1 MDSDGEKG
9 RAKWFRAVA
18 VVAAAATLFGGVTLP
33 LVANAEDNGD
43 TAQQSTAIEGKDAQS
58 TGTDTSTITAL
69 VNPDTITATAGQD
82 GIALPPQVTAQYA
95 DSSSKQVDVTWTG
108 NGYHDAQDLK
118 NLAAGTY
125 TFEGAVQGTDKKA
138 SATLVLAGA
147 PKKTAA
153 AEPKAAAAAA
163 PAVTGE
169 SSPVAATLVSS
180 KVINVSTPVGVTP
193 QLPTSYEGT
202 LSDGTSRWLSI
213 DWAPVTADQVKKA
226 GTFTVKGTA
235 SWYDY
240 SASDEEESTIEA
252 KVTVAEL
259 KSIDPVNVST
269 LVGVL
274 PELPG
279 NVNVHLSNN
288 TKVSANVHW
297 DTVTADQVKKAG
309 TFKVNGKLQ
318 QQDGSDSAVAV
329 TATVTVS
336 KVVSIDPVRVSVGL
350 GKKVCESWDQDF
362 GSPVSCNTY
371 LSSYTTVKFEDGST
385 KDDVFVHWDSDSN
398 LVDTSKEG
406 TVTIKG
412 HVKDTDYAVQGIIN
426 VLGIR
431 SVGNPVYHTA
441 PGVAPLLESS
451 VEPSMSDGSE
461 SWENTYQVKWDP
473 IDPSK
478 YAQPGKF
485 TVNGTLEG
493 TDVKMVATVY
503 VSKIVSINDQTETT
517 HIGKTV
523 SLGYRAYAT
532 FADGGGDSVNVT
544 WPQIDAKKF
553 DTAGSFDVEGTVQGT
568 DLKAVCHI
576 TVAGLK
582 SNETTDRI
590 RVGSGTDAL
599 NAYFELDNGSSE
611 YFDVT
616 WNLDGGYVFDKTGK
630 IDVKGTINFGGT
642 TIDVVDHVTVYD
654 IKSFTLSKDT
664 VTTVTGI
671 VPGKSDLPSATEH
684 GTDGVDE
691 TVYPTWDTIT
701 EDQVSKAGQFD
712 ITGKYTDGDTTKKFT
727 LHIKVVDSQKTR
739 TVSVSTLTG
748 VAPGLPYSVT
758 TVLMNGETRYLET
771 QWDTA
776 KPEDYAHPGTFTVK
790 GYIKYSNIPIT
801 CKVHVYDA
809 VPGSAQINVETVEGA
824 KPHLPTSM
832 SLKLTDG
839 ETYSLGSGS
848 GLVWD
853 DIDAAKYAKA
863 GAFDVPGTIQGA
875 SVKPVAHVSVGKV
888 HSYDKS
894 EDITHVRG
902 SSDTPYLS
910 SSVTVLTEDGT
921 TDSLS
926 VTWDKYDHNKLNVLG
941 DIVVNGTLEN
951 GMKTTATIHV
961 VDIKSASVSNTIET
975 LVGEEPSSWGNA
987 DVVYSNGTKGTD
999 SVQWKI
1005 TKDLYSTA
1013 GDKTMTGTVSG
1024 TNITVTGK
1032 LKVYQDYAAIE
1043 PVDVWTVPGIT
1054 PQLPSS
1060 IGAKYSTSLK
1070 DKITSAL
1077 GGSDEDSYDT
1087 WPDVTWDKIDPSQYA
1102 AGKDGTTFTVK
1113 GTVKGSKKQAQA
1125 TVHVASITEID
1136 TYQIP
1141 TTPGVAPDMPST
1153 VSVRT
1158 KDGKTRDVDVEWAA
1172 IDPSSYQ
1179 DAGAVF
1185 RVGGKLKIGD
1195 TAIDTI
1201 STTVRVGSV
1210 ASVNTKVEQTVVT
1223 KTGTA
1228 PTLMYNYPVTLD
1240 DGTVVPM
1247 HVTWDNIPPA
1257 NYEKPGTFTVNG
1269 TLDDGKKVSLKV
1281 TVKDTVAKDEVAW
1294 VDWYLYNTSV
1304 GDKVTLPKQA
1314 YVDFAGNNDGGG
1326 DDDANYRDVTWDT
1339 SKVDYTKPGT
1349 YLVTGKVKGTDLPSY
1364 LYITVSANQSATF
1377 TGFEPVAVSVPAKST
1392 VNDLAAMLPDKV
1404 VAKYSDNTT
1413 QLVEVNWNPS
1423 VASQDDLDTVGKTIT
1438 ITGTTDLNADA
1449 TAKVTVVTSSTAVAK
1464 SASVE
1469 PITTDEGVKPNLPDK
1484 VTVTM
1489 SDGSTVQSTVT
1500 WDYVGSDKW
1509 GDGKGGTTFEV
1520 NGQTQVG
1527 SLDVTATV
1535 TVNKVPKFTVTFD
1548 ANGGTLAGAET
1559 QTVRKNAPA
1568 AEPKT
1573 PTRDGEYSFVGW
1585 STDKKGTSLYDFAKP
1600 VTGDLTL
1607 YAQWTKTPHPVKTV
1621 AVTGTGIT
1629 DGKVTVTKGESTT
1642 VSATITPTNA
1652 TDKTVSWKSSDTA
1665 VASVIDNGDG
1675 TATITAKRGGKATIT
1690 VTTKP
1695 LSIVKGD
1702 TAKTDTIT
1710 VTVPASIT
1718 SITASIETGKN
1729 IYTKGD
1735 AFDAGT
1741 LKVTAKKDDG
1751 TSEVLKPSQYTV
1763 DPADKT
1769 VLDTVGTKNVTVTLK
1784 SDPDISST
1792 VSVSVAQRYWKVSFN
1807 ADGGSKTLPATVAD
1821 DGTPAAKPADPT
1833 RDGYT
1838 FAGWTSDKAGTKPYA
1853 FDTPVTGDLTLYA
1866 QWHDAQAPAITGVE
1880 NATVYRGTTFKPT
1893 TGVKA
1898 TDNHDGDLTKS
1909 ITVDGTV
1916 DANTSGTY
1924 TLVYTV
1930 SDAAGNKTSVTRTV
1944 TVVDKPIPLTGAAID
1959 GAAKGKATVKKGDTL
1974 TLTAKADPA
1983 DATNTRIT
1991 WSSSDEK
1998 TATVTANADGT
2009 ATVSAKRGGEA
2020 TITLTV
2026 TQQYTDPISGKQV
2039 KAVKS
2044 DKVKVSVPAT
2054 ATSAKSPAAV
2064 TVIAKHA
2071 GTLPK
2076 QVAVTFD
2083 DGSERDVDVQW
2094 NPFDWANTKGGD
2106 TVTLTGTATV
2116 DGVNI
2121 PVSVNVKVEAD
2132 STAPTINVPHNPY
2145 GKKDDTTAYVKTGT
2159 AFDPLADVKAKDDA
2173 DGDVTGSITVDG
2185 SVDTSKPGTYS
2196 VTYTVTDVNG
2206 NVSKV
2211 KRTVVVTDYRTV
2223 HYDGNGSDTNAS
2235 TEVPE
2240 GVTVTV
2246 PSAPTRDG
2254 YTFTGWTTDK
2264 EGLHPYD
2271 PSAQTTGDVTLYAQW
2286 KANPVNPAKPA
2297 TPGQTTPAQGGPA
2310 GARQD
2315 GMGMASSAAAGA
2327 PKKATSFGR
2336 LAKTGASILLP
2347 LAVACMLAA
2356 AGMTLQGRKRAHG
2369 RHIK

>member
-1 MDSDGEKG
+1 MDSDSEKG

-33 LVANAEDNGD
+33 LVANAEDNSD
-43 TAQQSTAIEGKDAQS
+43 TAQQSTVTEGKDAQS
-58 TGTDTSTITAL
+58 TGSDASTITAL

-82 GIALPPQVTAQYA
+82 GITLPPQVTAQYA
-95 DSSSKQVDVTWTG
+95 DGSSKQVDVTWTG
-108 NGYHDAQDLK
+108 NGYHDAKDLK

-153 AEPKAAAAAA
+153 AEPEAVAAAAPA

-169 SSPVAATLVSS
+169 SSPVAATLVSP

-202 LSDGTSRWLSI
+202 LSNGTPVWPSI
-213 DWAPVTADQVKKA
+213 VWDSVTADQVKKA
-226 GTFTVKGTA
+226 GTFKVKGTA
-235 SWYDY
+235 SWSWYG
-240 SASDEEESTIEA
+240 SMSVEESTVEA

-269 LVGVL
+269 WVGVL
-274 PELPG
+274 PELPES
-279 NVNVHLSNN
+279 VNVHLSNSS
-288 TKVSANVHW
+288 KVPVNVHW
-297 DTVTADQVKKAG
+297 NAVTADQVKKAG

-336 KVVSIDPVRVSVGL
+336 KVASVDPVRVKVAL
-350 GKKVCESWDQDF
+350 GKKVCNDF
-362 GSPVSCNTY
+362 YYDDCSTS
-371 LSSYTTVKFEDGST
+371 LSSNTTMKFEDGST
-385 KDDVFVHWDSDSN
+385 KDVSVQWDSDPY

-406 TVTIKG
+406 TVTITG

-431 SVGNPVYHTA
+431 SVWNPVYHTA
-441 PGVAPLLESS
+441 PGVAPLLTSS
-451 VEPSMSDGSE
+451 ENPSLSDGS
-461 SWENTYQVKWDP
+461 NDTYYDVQWDP
-473 IDPSK
+473 IDPAK

-616 WNLDGGYVFDKTGK
+616 WNLDGGYVFDKTGTF
-630 IDVKGTINFGGT
+630 DVKGTINFGGT

-654 IKSFTLSKDT
+654 IKSFTLHEDT

-671 VPGKSDLPSATEH
+671 VPGNSDLPSATEH

-758 TVLMNGETRYLET
+758 TVLMNGETRSLET
-771 QWDTA
+771 QWETV

-790 GYIKYSNIPIT
+790 GYIKYSSIPIT

-809 VPGSAQINVETVEGA
+809 VPGSAQINVETVEGV

-839 ETYSLGSGS
+839 ETYYLGSGS

-853 DIDAAKYAKA
+853 DIDAAQYAKA

-875 SVKPVAHVSVGKV
+875 SVKPVAHVSVDKV

-894 EDITHVRG
+894 EDITYVRG
-902 SSDTPYLS
+902 SSNTPYLS

-921 TDSLS
+921 TVSLS
-926 VTWDKYDHNKLNVLG
+926 VTWDQYDHNKLNVLG

-961 VDIKSASVSNTIET
+961 VDIKSASVSDTIET
-975 LVGEEPSSWGNA
+975 LVGKEPSSWGNA
-987 DVVYSNGTKGTD
+987 DVVYSNGTKGTE

-1013 GDKTMTGTVSG
+1013 GDKTMTGTVIG

-1032 LKVYQDYAAIE
+1032 LKVYEDYAAIA
-1043 PVDVWTVPGIT
+1043 PVDVWTAPGVA

-1113 GTVKGSKKQAQA
+1113 GTVKDSKKQAQA
-1125 TVHVASITEID
+1125 TVHVASITAID

-1141 TTPGVAPDMPST
+1141 TTPGAAPDMPST

-1158 KDGKTRDVDVEWAA
+1158 KDGKTRDVNVEWTA

-1179 DAGAVF
+1179 NAGAVF

-1210 ASVNTKVEQTVVT
+1210 ASVNTKVEQAVVT

-1228 PTLMYNYPVTLD
+1228 PVLMYAYPVTLD
-1240 DGTVVPM
+1240 DGTVIPM
-1247 HVTWDNIPPA
+1247 HVAWDNIPPA
-1257 NYEKPGTFTVNG
+1257 KYEKPGTFTVNG
-1269 TLDDGKKVSLKV
+1269 TLESGKKVSVKV
-1281 TVKDTVAKDEVAW
+1281 TVKNTVAKDEVSW
-1294 VDWYLYNTSV
+1294 VNWYLYHTSV
-1304 GDKVTLPKQA
+1304 GGKVTLPKQV

-1377 TGFEPVAVSVPAKST
+1377 TGFEPVAVSVPARST

-1438 ITGTTDLNADA
+1438 ITGTTGLNANA

-1469 PITTDEGVKPNLPDK
+1469 PITTDEGVKPNLPSK

-1489 SDGSTVQSTVT
+1489 SDGSTVQSMVT

-1548 ANGGTLAGAET
+1548 ANGGTLAGAAT

-1568 AEPKT
+1568 VEPKT

-1621 AVTGTGIT
+1621 AITGTDVTG
-1629 DGKVTVTKGESTT
+1629 GKATVTKGESTT

-1710 VTVPASIT
+1710 VMVPASIT

-1729 IYTKGD
+1729 TYTKGD

-1763 DPADKT
+1763 DLAGKT

-1807 ADGGSKTLPATVAD
+1807 ANGGSKTDPVTVAD

-1853 FDTPVTGDLTLYA
+1853 FDAPVTGDLTLYA
-1866 QWHDAQAPAITGVE
+1866 QWHDVQAPAITGVE
-1880 NATVYRGTTFKPT
+1880 SATVYRGTTFKPT
-1893 TGVKA
+1893 AGVKA

-1909 ITVDGTV
+1909 ITVDGSV

-1930 SDAAGNKTSVTRTV
+1930 SDTAGNKTSVTRTV

-1959 GAAKGKATVKKGDTL
+1959 GAVKGKATVKKGDTL

-1983 DATNTRIT
+1983 DATNTRIA

-2009 ATVSAKRGGEA
+2009 ATVTAKRGGEA

-2054 ATSAKSPAAV
+2054 ATSAKSPTAV
-2064 TVIAKHA
+2064 TVVAKHA

-2106 TVTLTGTATV
+2106 TVTLTGTVTV

-2145 GKKDDTTAYVKTGT
+2145 GKKDDTTAYVKIGT

-2211 KRTVVVTDYRTV
+2211 KRTVVVTGYRTI
-2223 HYDGNGSDTNAS
+2223 HYDGNGNDTNAS
-2235 TEVPE
+2235 AEVPE
-2240 GVTVTV
+2240 GVAVTV
-2246 PSAPTRDG
+2246 PAAPTRDG

-2286 KANPVNPAKPA
+2286 KANPVNPSKPA
-2297 TPGQTTPAQGGPA
+2297 APAQGGPA

-2315 GMGMASSAAAGA
+2315 GKGMTSSAAAGA

-2336 LAKTGASILLP
+2336 LAKTGASVLLP

-2356 AGMTLQGRKRAHG
+2356 AGMTLQERKRAHG

>member
-1 MDSDGEKG
+1 MDSDSEKG

-33 LVANAEDNGD
+33 LVANAEDNSD
-43 TAQQSTAIEGKDAQS
+43 TAQQSTVTEGKDAQS
-58 TGTDTSTITAL
+58 TGSDASTITAL

-82 GIALPPQVTAQYA
+82 GITLPSQVTAQYA
-95 DSSSKQVDVTWTG
+95 DGSSKQVDVTWTG
-108 NGYHDAQDLK
+108 NGYHDAKDLK

-147 PKKTAA
+147 PKTAT

-163 PAVTGE
+163 PAMTGE
-169 SSPVAATLVSS
+169 SSPDAPTLVSP
-180 KVINVSTPVGVTP
+180 KVISVSTPVGVTP
-193 QLPTSYEGT
+193 TLPTSYEGK
-202 LSDGTSRWLSI
+202 LSDGASQWLSI
-213 DWAPVTADQVKKA
+213 QWGAVTADQVKKA
-226 GTFTVKGTA
+226 GTFNVKGTA
-235 SWYDY
+235 SWWGSTGD
-240 SASDEEESTIEA
+240 EESTIEA
-252 KVTVAEL
+252 KVTVAEV

-269 LVGVL
+269 WVGVL

-279 NVNVHLSNN
+279 NVDVHLSNS
-288 TKVSANVHW
+288 TKISANVHW
-297 DTVTADQVKKAG
+297 NTVTADQVKKAG

-318 QQDGSDSAVAV
+318 QQDGSDSAIAV
-329 TATVTVS
+329 KATVTVS
-336 KVVSIDPVRVSVGL
+336 KVASVDPVRVNVAL
-350 GKKVCESWDQDF
+350 GQKVCENGDYSHDYSDGCKVWLDNQ
-362 GSPVSCNTY
+362 
-371 LSSYTTVKFEDGST
+371 TTMKFEDGST
-385 KDDVFVHWDSDSN
+385 KDVSVQWDSDSY

-406 TVTIKG
+406 SVTITG
-412 HVKDTDYAVQGIIN
+412 HVRDTDYAVQGIIN

-441 PGVAPLLESS
+441 PGVAPLLDLS

-461 SWENTYQVKWDP
+461 SWENSYQVKWDP
-473 IDPSK
+473 IDSSK

-493 TDVKMVATVY
+493 TDVKIVATVY
-503 VSKIVSINDQTETT
+503 VSKIVSISDRTVTT
-517 HIGKTV
+517 PIGKTV
-523 SLGYRAYAT
+523 LLDGYRAYAT
-532 FADGGGDSVNVT
+532 FADGGSDSVNVT

-582 SNETTDRI
+582 SNEITDRI
-590 RVGSGTDAL
+590 RVGSGADAL
-599 NAYFELDNGSSE
+599 DDYPQFTLDNGSSDYLRVE
-611 YFDVT
+611 WKLND
-616 WNLDGGYVFDKTGK
+616 GYVFDKTGK
-630 IDVKGTINFGGT
+630 IDVKGTINLGST

-654 IKSFTLSKDT
+654 VASFTLSKDT

-671 VPGKSDLPSATEH
+671 VPSSLPWATEH

-691 TVYPTWDTIT
+691 TVRPTWDTIT

-748 VAPGLPYSVT
+748 VAPDLPYSVT
-758 TVLMNGETRYLET
+758 TVLMNGETQYLET

-790 GYIKYSNIPIT
+790 GYIKYSSIPIT

-809 VPGSAQINVETVEGA
+809 VPGSAQINVETVEGV

-839 ETYSLGSGS
+839 ETYYLGSGS

-853 DIDAAKYAKA
+853 DIDAAQYAKA

-894 EDITHVRG
+894 EDITYVRG
-902 SSDTPYLS
+902 SSNTPYLS

-921 TDSLS
+921 TVSLS

-951 GMKTTATIHV
+951 GTKTTATIHV
-961 VDIKSASVSNTIET
+961 VDIKSTSVSDTIET
-975 LVGEEPSSWGNA
+975 LVGEEPSSWGRA
-987 DVVYSNGTKGTD
+987 DVVYSNGTKGTE

-1024 TNITVTGK
+1024 TNTTVTGK
-1032 LKVYQDYAAIE
+1032 LKVYQDYAAIA
-1043 PVDVWTVPGIT
+1043 PVDVWTVPGVA

-1070 DKITSAL
+1070 DKITSVL

-1087 WPDVTWDKIDPSQYA
+1087 WADVTWDKIDPSQYA

-1113 GTVKGSKKQAQA
+1113 GTVKDSKKQAQA
-1125 TVHVASITEID
+1125 TVHVASITAID

-1158 KDGKTRDVDVEWAA
+1158 KDGKTRDVNVEWTA

-1179 DAGAVF
+1179 NAGAVF

-1210 ASVNTKVEQTVVT
+1210 ASVNTKVEQAVVT

-1228 PTLMYNYPVTLD
+1228 PVLMYAYPVTLD

-1247 HVTWDNIPPA
+1247 HVAWDNIPPA

-1269 TLDDGKKVSLKV
+1269 TLESGKKVSVKV
-1281 TVKDTVAKDEVAW
+1281 TVKNTVAKDEVSW
-1294 VDWYLYNTSV
+1294 VNWYLYHTSV
-1304 GDKVTLPKQA
+1304 GGKVTLPKQV

-1364 LYITVSANQSATF
+1364 LYITVSANQSATL
-1377 TGFEPVAVSVPAKST
+1377 TGFEPVAVSVPARST

-1438 ITGTTDLNADA
+1438 ITGTTGLNANA

-1469 PITTDEGVKPNLPDK
+1469 PITTDEGVKPNLPSK

-1489 SDGSTVQSTVT
+1489 SDGSTVQSMVT

-1548 ANGGTLAGAET
+1548 ANGGTLAGAAT

-1568 AEPKT
+1568 VEPKT

-1621 AVTGTGIT
+1621 AITGTDVTG
-1629 DGKVTVTKGESTT
+1629 GKATVTKGESTT

-1690 VTTKP
+1690 VTTKQ

-1729 IYTKGD
+1729 TYTKGD

-1763 DPADKT
+1763 DLADKT

-1807 ADGGSKTLPATVAD
+1807 ANGGSKTDPVTVAD

-1853 FDTPVTGDLTLYA
+1853 FDAPVTGDLTLYA

-1880 NATVYRGTTFKPT
+1880 STTVYRGTAFKPT
-1893 TGVKA
+1893 SGVKA

-1959 GAAKGKATVKKGDTL
+1959 GAAKGSATVKKGDTL

-1983 DATNTRIT
+1983 DATNTRIA

-1998 TATVTANADGT
+1998 TAAVTANADGT
-2009 ATVSAKRGGEA
+2009 ATVTAKRGGEA

-2054 ATSAKSPAAV
+2054 ATSAKSPTAV
-2064 TVIAKHA
+2064 TVVAKHA

-2076 QVAVTFD
+2076 QVVVTFD

-2106 TVTLTGTATV
+2106 TVTLTGTVTV

-2145 GKKDDTTAYVKTGT
+2145 GKKDDTTAYVKIGT

-2211 KRTVVVTDYRTV
+2211 KRTVVVTGYRTI
-2223 HYDGNGSDTNAS
+2223 HYDGNGNDTNAS
-2235 TEVPE
+2235 AEVPE
-2240 GVTVTV
+2240 GVAVTV
-2246 PSAPTRDG
+2246 PAAPTRDG

-2286 KANPVNPAKPA
+2286 KANPVNPSKPA
-2297 TPGQTTPAQGGPA
+2297 APAQGGPA

-2315 GMGMASSAAAGA
+2315 GKGMTSSAAAGA

-2336 LAKTGASILLP
+2336 LAKTGASVLLP

-2356 AGMTLQGRKRAHG
+2356 AGMTLQERKRAHG